1 MESSI
6 AAAEHRLEWTD
17 PKRYLWL
24 LGLIVPLIPFIAWGL
39 VELTGLG
46 VMWWAGPFLV
56 FVIIPLLDR
65 AIGKDSS
72 NPPDSVLRKLEDDR
86 YYRWCTYVFIPIQYA
101 GLAFACAQWTS
112 GHLSSVESLGL
123 AVTVAMVGGIAINTA
138 HELGHKRPRHE
149 KWLAKVALAQSGYGH
164 FFIEHNRGHHVRVAT
179 PEDPASARMGES
191 FWEFL
196 PRTVWG
202 SLRSAVELERQR
214 LARAGGRFLSPQ
226 NDVINAWAMTVVLF
240 AALIAGFGW
249 SVAPWLAVQAV
260 IAFSLLEVV
269 NYLEHYG
276 LLRQKRADGRYE
288 RCQPEHSWNS
298 DNIASNVFLYHLQ
311 RHSDHHA
318 HPTRRYQA
326 LRHFGGLPELPS
338 GYASMILLAYATP
351 LWFRTIDPMVVAHY
365 GGDLSK
371 ANILPRKRQ
380 KILERWGA
388 GDRTDTGDRDRP
400 TRTAVVASGTNEASA
415 YRCPDCG
422 YLYEEQRGHPREGF
436 PPGTPWSKVPDAW
449 NCPDCGVRDKVD
461 FVPVEPVT
469 VA

>member
-1 MESSI
+1 MDSTV
-6 AAAEHRLEWTD
+6 AAVDYRLEWTD

-46 VMWWAGPFLV
+46 VMWWAGPFVV
-56 FVIIPLLDR
+56 FVVIPFLDR

-72 NPPDSVLRKLEDDR
+72 NPPDSILRRLEDDR
-86 YYRWCTYVFIPIQYA
+86 YYRWCTYAFIPLQYGA
-101 GLAFACAQWTS
+101 LVFACTRWSS
-112 GHLSSVESLGL
+112 GNLSTVADLGL

-149 KWLAKVALAQSGYGH
+149 KWLAKVALAQSSYGH

-179 PEDPASARMGES
+179 PEDPASSRLGES

-202 SLRSAVELERQR
+202 SLSSAIHLERQR
-214 LARAGGRFLSPQ
+214 LNRVGQRFLSPA
-226 NDVINAWAMTVVLF
+226 NDILNSWAMSLVLFVVLV
-240 AALIAGFGW
+240 AVFGW

-260 IAFSLLEVV
+260 LGFSLLEVV

-276 LLRQKRADGRYE
+276 LLRQRLPDGRYE
-288 RCQPEHSWNS
+288 RCRPEHSWNS

-326 LRHFGGLPELPS
+326 LRHSEELPELPS

-351 LWFRTIDPMVVAHY
+351 LWFRYMDPKVVAHY
-365 GGDLSK
+365 GGDVSR
-371 ANILPRKRQ
+371 ANILPRRRAG
-380 KILERWGA
+380 ILARWGA
-388 GDRTDTGDRDRP
+388 QEPVPATDAGEP
-400 TRTAVVASGTNEASA
+400 MVSSPAPGSA
-415 YRCPDCG
+415 RVYRCPDCG
-422 YLYEEQRGHPREGF
+422 YLYDEATGHPREGF
-436 PPGTPWSKVPDAW
+436 APGTPFSSVPDDW
-449 NCPDCGVRDKVD
+449 NCPDCGVRDKID
-461 FVPVEPVT
+461 FVPVES
-469 VA
+469 VAA